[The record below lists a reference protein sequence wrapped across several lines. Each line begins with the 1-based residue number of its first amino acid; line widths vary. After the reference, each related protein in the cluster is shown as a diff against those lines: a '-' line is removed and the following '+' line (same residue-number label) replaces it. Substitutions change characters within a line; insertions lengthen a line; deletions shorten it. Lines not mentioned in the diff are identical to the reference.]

1 MSLGDESDSEPM
13 SMDMLEDIRDGIQS
27 RPRINLREQ
36 HYKIRDCILK
46 KASGM
51 ERSVI
56 INTKYEQSFTQIL

>member
-27 RPRINLREQ
+27 HPSINLREA
-36 HYKIRDCILK
+36 HYKIRDCIFLK
-46 KASGM
+46 ESGM

-56 INTKYEQSFTQIL
+56 INTKYEQSFTQII